1 MRTISTWLCAAVLF
15 LSAGAAW
22 ATPESE
28 QVTVL
33 AGVHLNTTTAS
44 LNVQNPGPSLACF
57 YSLIIFDATTATGR
71 LMYAT
76 ALEALSTDA
85 PVTVLYER
93 NGTGCVLTQIS
104 ILP

>member
-1 MRTISTWLCAAVLF
+1 MRMIGTWLCAAVVL
-15 LSAGAAW
+15 LSSGAAW

-28 QVTVL
+28 SLKLL

-57 YSLIIFDATTATGR
+57 YSLITFDPTTATGR
-71 LMYAT
+71 LLYAT

-85 PVTVLYER
+85 TVTVNYER